1 MWWIQCRIGPPSFR
15 SPTRVSLLYVRH
27 ISLLLPPTIKTPSY
41 ATFIW
46 ATHTHTHT
54 HTKLTCTG
62 KWPPVTCSISV
73 TNLCASTASF
83 DLLSLSRVLLNIQ
96 ISGGKMAD
104 FVVLAALPLQLFNL
118 CRVSGN
124 GIIQ

>member
-1 MWWIQCRIGPPSFR
+1 MSNR
-15 SPTRVSLLYVRH
+15 STKFPLTDTRVAAVRAPH
-27 ISLLLPPTIKTPSY
+27 FFTTPTHDQDTILRHFY
-41 ATFIW
+41 LGNA
-46 ATHTHTHT
+46 HTHTHT